1 MRRASL
7 GAALGLMAAVSSVWA
22 VEYRVRSGDTLSEI
36 AARFNV
42 SVADLKARNGLTS
55 SRIDVG
61 DVLHIPGTDDSGG
74 STSGSTGGSHT
85 VRDGESLW
93 LIALKY
99 RVTIAELRRANGL
112 RTDVLQVGQRLSIPG
127 GGSNGGEDRPTTTTR
142 PDRTNPRDTDRDEAP
157 LRGVSR
163 EHLEVLARIVK
174 GEMPHDGCFDGK
186 VAVAAVVLNRVRH
199 SAFPKSIPGVAHQP
213 LQFSCYN
220 RDVRRR
226 LYNGPIPQ
234 WAWEAARAA
243 VNGRDPSNDATHY
256 FNPYLVRPSWARDMR
271 FLKRIGTESHTTH
284 DFYRMRG

>member
-22 VEYRVRSGDTLSEI
+22 VEYRVRAGDTLGEI
-36 AARFNV
+36 AQRFRV
-42 SVADLKARNGLTS
+42 SVADIKARNGLTS
-55 SRIDVG
+55 NTIIVG
-61 DVLHIPGTDDSGG
+61 DVLQIPTDDEGSAG
-74 STSGSTGGSHT
+74 STHT

-99 RVTIAELRRANGL
+99 RITTDQLRRANGL

-127 GGSNGGEDRPTTTTR
+127 GATGDREERPTSGPRETTNR
-142 PDRTNPRDTDRDEAP
+142 EERREAP
-157 LRGVSR
+157 VRGVSR

-174 GEMPHDGCFDGK
+174 GEMPHDGCFEGK
-186 VAVAAVVLNRVRH
+186 VAVAAVILNRVRH
-199 SAFPKSIPGVAHQP
+199 PAFPKTIPGVAHQP

-220 RDVRRR
+220 RDVRSR
-226 LYNGPIPQ
+226 LYNGPIPE

>member
-22 VEYRVRSGDTLSEI
+22 VEYRVRAGDTLGEI
-36 AARFNV
+36 AQRFRV
-42 SVADLKARNGLTS
+42 SVADLKAKNGLTS
-55 SRIDVG
+55 NTIIVG
-61 DVLHIPGTDDSGG
+61 DVLQIPTDGG
-74 STSGSTGGSHT
+74 DEGSTGASHT

-93 LIALKY
+93 VIALKY
-99 RVTIAELRRANGL
+99 RVTTDELRRANGL
-112 RTDVLQVGQRLSIPG
+112 RSDVLQVGQRLTIPG
-127 GGSNGGEDRPTTTTR
+127 GAGGEERPTSGSRETTHR
-142 PDRTNPRDTDRDEAP
+142 EERREAP
-157 LRGVSR
+157 VRGVSR

-174 GEMPHDGCFDGK
+174 GEMPHDGCFEGK

-199 SAFPKSIPGVAHQP
+199 PAFPKTIPGVAHQP

-226 LYNGPIPQ
+226 LYNGPIPE

>member
-42 SVADLKARNGLTS
+42 SVEDLKARNRLTT

-61 DVLHIPGTDDSGG
+61 DVLQIPGDDGG
-74 STSGSTGGSHT
+74 SSGETSNGSHT

-112 RTDVLQVGQRLSIPG
+112 RSDVLQVGQRLTIPG
-127 GGSNGGEDRPTTTTR
+127 GAGGDEPTTSGPRERTTTR
-142 PDRTNPRDTDRDEAP
+142 EERREAP
-157 LRGVSR
+157 VSGVSR

-174 GEMPHDGCFDGK
+174 GEMPHDGCFEGK

-199 SAFPKSIPGVAHQP
+199 PAFPKSIPGVAHQP

-226 LYNGPIPQ
+226 LYNGPIPE

-243 VNGRDPSNDATHY
+243 VNGRDPSNEATHY
-256 FNPYLVRPSWARDMR
+256 FNPYLVQPSWARTMR

>member
-1 MRRASL
+1 
-7 GAALGLMAAVSSVWA
+7 MAAVSSVWA

-42 SVADLKARNGLTS
+42 SVEDLKARNRLTT

-61 DVLHIPGTDDSGG
+61 DVLQIPGRDEG
-74 STSGSTGGSHT
+74 SSGSSSGSHT

-99 RVTIAELRRANGL
+99 RVTIAELKRTNGL
-112 RTDVLQVGQRLSIPG
+112 RSDVLQVGQRLTIPG
-127 GGSNGGEDRPTTTTR
+127 GGDREERTTTSGPRETT
-142 PDRTNPRDTDRDEAP
+142 RTNEREERREAP
-157 LRGVSR
+157 VRGVSR

-174 GEMPHDGCFDGK
+174 GEMPHDGCFEGK

-199 SAFPKSIPGVAHQP
+199 PAFPKSIPGVAHQP

-226 LYNGPIPQ
+226 LYNGPIPE

-243 VNGRDPSNDATHY
+243 VDGRDPSNDSTHY
-256 FNPYLVRPSWARDMR
+256 FNPYLVRPSWAREMR
-271 FLKRIGTESHTTH
+271 FVKRIGRESHTTH